1 MVIDIITLDSSS
13 CAPCQYMVDAVD
25 RAAVPFGD
33 RVVYREHRIKQM
45 DGVAMMM
52 ALGVRNLPTIVMDG
66 DIEFIS
72 RIPPIR
78 DIEAKIGEHLATKT
92 ENAA

>member
-1 MVIDIITLDSSS
+1 M
-13 CAPCQYMVDAVD
+13 
-25 RAAVPFGD
+25 F
-33 RVVYREHRIKQM
+33 RENRIKERE
-45 DGVAMMM
+45 GVAMMM

-78 DIEAKIGEHLATKT
+78 DIGAKIDEHLSAK
-92 ENAA
+92 AGRSA